1 MKLSDFRF
9 PTLFSKI
16 GQYIPAPFAS
26 LPLLAMLELAR
37 RRAWLQA
44 PETLYGKSF
53 LITIEDLGL
62 QLKFVCDKGI
72 FKPQAS
78 AVANAGPA
86 DVRLSAMAVDFFQMA
101 SGMEDADTLFFKRRL
116 KIEGDTELGVAVK
129 YWLDASERPA
139 WLNTLANKLGDTV

>member
-1 MKLSDFRF
+1 MNLTDLRF
-9 PTLFSKI
+9 PSFFSKI
-16 GQYIPAPFAS
+16 GKHIPSPLAS

-37 RRAWLQA
+37 RREWLLA
-44 PETLYGKSF
+44 PEALYGKSF

-62 QLKFVCDKGI
+62 QLRFICEQGI
-72 FKPQAS
+72 FKPQMS
-78 AVANAGPA
+78 AQANAHPA
-86 DVRLSAMAVDFFQMA
+86 DVSLSALAIDFFQMA

-139 WLNTLANKLGDTV
+139 WLHTLANKLGDTA

>member
-1 MKLSDFRF
+1 MNLSDFRF
-9 PTLFSKI
+9 PPLFSKI
-16 GQYIPAPFAS
+16 GKHIPAPLAS

-37 RRAWLQA
+37 RREWLLA
-44 PETLYGKSF
+44 PESLYGKSF

-62 QLKFVCDKGI
+62 QLKFICQQGV
-72 FKPQAS
+72 FKPHMS
-78 AVANAGPA
+78 AQANAHPA
-86 DVRLSAMAVDFFQMA
+86 DVRLSALAVDFFQMA

>member
-1 MKLSDFRF
+1 MNFSDFRF
-9 PTLFSKI
+9 PSFFSKI
-16 GQYIPAPFAS
+16 GQHIPAPLAS

-37 RRAWLQA
+37 RREWLLA

-62 QLKFVCDKGI
+62 QLKFICDKGI
-72 FKPQAS
+72 FKPQMS
-78 AVANAGPA
+78 AQANAQAA

-139 WLNTLANKLGDTV
+139 WLNSLANKLGDTA

>member
-1 MKLSDFRF
+1 MDLSNFRF
-9 PTLFSKI
+9 PALFSKL
-16 GQYIPAPFAS
+16 GKHIPSQIAS

-37 RRAWLQA
+37 RREWLVA

-62 QLKFVCDKGI
+62 QLKFICEQGI
-72 FKPQAS
+72 FKPQMS
-78 AVANAGPA
+78 AQANALPV
-86 DVRLSAMAVDFFQMA
+86 DVRLSALVVDFFQMA
-101 SGMEDADTLFFKRRL
+101 SGMEDADTLFFKRKL

-139 WLNTLANKLGDTV
+139 WLSTLANKLSEAA

>member
-1 MKLSDFRF
+1 MILSNFRF
-9 PTLFSKI
+9 PAIFSKI
-16 GQYIPAPFAS
+16 GKHIPSPVAS
-26 LPLLAMLELAR
+26 LPLMAMLEIAR
-37 RRAWLQA
+37 RREWLLA

-62 QLKFVCDKGI
+62 QLRFVCEEGK
-72 FKPQAS
+72 FKPKMSTDAQS
-78 AVANAGPA
+78 APA
-86 DVRLSAMAVDFFQMA
+86 DVRLSALAVDFFQLA

-139 WLNTLANKLGDTV
+139 WLHTLANKLSET